1 MKKFSELALVL
12 ASAALL
18 LTGCGRTKLT
28 VSDHHLK
35 ADGLAVVI
43 KGETNQKKVSYQIDD
58 AAKKTV
64 KAQNSAYTVM
74 VPVQTSK
81 QTVHL
86 SAGAKK
92 QTVTV
97 DAVKS
102 LGSYAKIKQAFD
114 QGLVLTK
121 LSAKDQ
127 QALMGLQKQGQ
138 QLKADQQK
146 IAAKV
151 AADQKAIAQKQD
163 PAAVADLQKQAQAGA
178 KLKAA
183 AQKLQQQQAVLQ
195 PKLVQAQQA
204 VKDQQLPATAK
215 DGIHNLQKNKE
226 FLLRANVDDQKVNA
240 LAVAVPVKV
249 MKNQAKAKDFILKFS
264 TLAAAVGA
272 DPKDV
277 LKQFKKNMNADK
289 SSQTTIKSIHSN
301 GVTFSI
307 GLSADQLYIYLLK

>member
-18 LTGCGRTKLT
+18 LTGCGRAKLT
-28 VSDHHLK
+28 VSDHYLK

-43 KGETNQKKVSYQIDD
+43 KGETNQKRVSYQIGD

-64 KAQNSAYTVM
+64 KSQNSAYTVM
-74 VPVQTSK
+74 VPVQTNK

-86 SAGAKK
+86 SAGSKK

-114 QGLVLTK
+114 QGLVLTQ

-127 QALMGLQKQGQ
+127 KTLMGLQQQGQ
-138 QLKADQQK
+138 KLKADQQK

-151 AADQKAIAQKQD
+151 AADQKAIAQNQD
-163 PAAVADLQKQAQAGA
+163 PEAVADLQQQAQAGA

-183 AQKLQQQQAVLQ
+183 AQSLQQQQAAIQ

-204 VKDQQLPATAK
+204 VKDQQLPVTAK

-226 FLLRANVDDQKVNA
+226 FLLRANVNDQKVNA

-249 MKNQAKAKDFILKFS
+249 MKNKAKAKDFILKFS
-264 TLAAAVGA
+264 TLASAVGA

-277 LKQFKKNMNADK
+277 LKQFKKNMDTDK
-289 SSQTTIKSIHSN
+289 SSQTTIKTIHSN